1 VRILKAVVFVR
12 IEEGQQGTEMIQVQ
26 LLNAL
31 TSKPGVNIVGYC
43 FKSGLIPVNE
53 ILPIIQKEVKYSF
66 DTIFI
71 YNKDIISLNIKDV
84 FMFVS
89 ECSSKGISVYTVVD
103 GNLTEFVMSL
113 MEAKVEQEKKD
124 LSKVTVD
131 RMAMAAIKGQLL
143 GGRVTFGYR
152 KRLDGKAEI
161 NPELVN
167 IVREIFQLFAD
178 DCSITTIT
186 RVLSDKY
193 GLCYQDSTK
202 GRWRQNK
209 VLRILEN
216 PIYNGFPAW
225 GKTTQKNGKLI
236 HLPKDKWIISE
247 TRIDELVI
255 IEDDLWNK
263 VQKKLQEKNHSKQI
277 K

>member
-1 VRILKAVVFVR
+1 MEAAVFVR
-12 IEEGQQGTEMIQVQ
+12 VEEGQQGTEMLQVQ
-26 LLNAL
+26 LLNVL

-53 ILPIIQKEVKYSF
+53 ILLTIQKEVKHSF

-71 YNKDIISLNIKDV
+71 YNKDIISSNIKDV

-89 ECSSKGISVYTVVD
+89 ECSGKGISVCTVAD

-124 LSKVTVD
+124 LSKVTVN

-161 NPELVN
+161 NPELIH

-178 DCSITTIT
+178 GCSITTIT
-186 RVLSDKY
+186 RILSDKY

-225 GKTTQKNGKLI
+225 GKTTQKNGKLV

-247 TRIDELVI
+247 NRINELVI
-255 IEDDLWNK
+255 IDDELWNK
-263 VQKKLQEKNHSKQI
+263 VQEKLQEESS
-277 K
+277 